1 MARLLKWSVVLLVL
15 FVAGWSAYWFV
26 TARGQEE
33 GFQAWLE
40 QQRKQGWLAEASS
53 VEVTGYPLDF
63 RLDAKDLAL
72 SDPRTGWAWK
82 APALVAESRADT
94 PTRIAV
100 TWPETQIIGVPG
112 DRVDINSTRMVTLL
126 DLRPGP
132 SMELREVSGDITELA
147 ITARSGWK
155 AGADA
160 LDLNIAER
168 AENLGPEHA
177 YDLRLVGTKIR
188 LPKEIVAAID
198 PTGWLRPS
206 VDTLTVKGHAAFDDP
221 LDRLTLEQGRMA
233 LRAMTIREAGFE
245 WGDMRLVLKGNIEVD
260 DDGYPVGEIKIE
272 AREWRQM
279 IRLAQ
284 STGLIDREIARQAT
298 SAIEFVTTLTGS
310 GDSLSFPLGLSGGRL
325 RIGPFAVA
333 EAPRL
338 APPR

>member
-1 MARLLKWSVVLLVL
+1 MARLLKWSVILVVL

-26 TARGQEE
+26 TAQGQEK
-33 GFQAWLE
+33 GFQAWLD

-53 VEVTGYPLDF
+53 VEVAGYPLDF
-63 RLDAKDLAL
+63 RMQARDIAL

-82 APALVAESRADT
+82 APLLIAESAADT

-100 TWPETQIIGVPG
+100 TWPGEQIIGVPG
-112 DRVDINSTRMVTLL
+112 DRVDIASARMETLL

-132 SMELREVSGDITELA
+132 SMELREVSGDIEALS

-155 AGADA
+155 AGAEA

-168 AENLGPEHA
+168 AENLGPQHA
-177 YDLRLVGTKIR
+177 YDLRLVGTKLQ

-221 LDRLTLEQGRMA
+221 LDRLTLEQGRLA

-260 DDGYPVGEIKIE
+260 DDGYPVGEIRIE

-279 IRLAQ
+279 IRLARN
-284 STGLIDREIARQAT
+284 TGLIDREIARQAT
-298 SAIEFVTTLTGS
+298 SAIEFVTSLTGS
-310 GDSLSFPLGLSGGRL
+310 GDSLSFPMGLSGGKL

-333 EAPRL
+333 QAPRL